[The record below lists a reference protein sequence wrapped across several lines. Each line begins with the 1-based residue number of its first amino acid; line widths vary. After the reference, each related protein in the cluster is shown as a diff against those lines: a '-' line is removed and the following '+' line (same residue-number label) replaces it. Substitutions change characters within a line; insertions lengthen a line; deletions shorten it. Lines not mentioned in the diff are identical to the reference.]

1 MPNFNGVESMPSLHV
16 VVKRYLMNMK
26 SSLILKSEFGDE
38 CLWALIDEP
47 AVSFASFYMLGLP
60 DPRPSITRTFA
71 NMVQR
76 GSDLIVE

>member
-1 MPNFNGVESMPSLHV
+1 MPNFNGVESIPSLHV

-47 AVSFASFYMLGLP
+47 AVSFASVLYV
-60 DPRPSITRTFA
+60 RFA
-71 NMVQR
+71 R
-76 GSDLIVE
+76 SKALDC